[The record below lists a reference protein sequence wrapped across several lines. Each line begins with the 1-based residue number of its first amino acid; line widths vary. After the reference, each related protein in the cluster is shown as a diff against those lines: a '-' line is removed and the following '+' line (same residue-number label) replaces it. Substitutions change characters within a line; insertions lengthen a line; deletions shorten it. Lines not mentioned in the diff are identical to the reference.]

1 VRDRRRQ
8 CYGSLADKLTEGSRI
23 DCAGYYVEVPFLSQ
37 VKGRRLGEK
46 LGTRAQSRVL
56 QRRKALGAC
65 QENDLGVPGE
75 KDSASRVLPDFPPA
89 RSAAEC
95 AIRPGAAAFRAGG
108 VEHMSTAHHELRYSA
123 LLHRV
128 APLR

>member
-1 VRDRRRQ
+1 MWN
-8 CYGSLADKLTEGSRI
+8 GFFWAKLSAATSAKSMEIR
-23 DCAGYYVEVPFLSQ
+23 V
-37 VKGRRLGEK
+37 
-46 LGTRAQSRVL
+46 QSRVF
-56 QRRKALGAC
+56 QRRKVPAAC

-89 RSAAEC
+89 RGASEC

-123 LLHRV
+123 LLYRV
-128 APLR
+128 AP